1 MTMSKIL
8 IVEDDITIIRTL
20 EAYLLSE
27 GFETI
32 SVSGQRQALA
42 ALENENVD
50 LLLLDISLAEG
61 NGFAVCEAAKGH
73 GLPVIFLPHPG
84 MKIA

>member
-1 MTMSKIL
+1 MTMSTIL

-27 GFETI
+27 GFEI
-32 SVSGQRQALA
+32 VSVSSQREALA

-50 LLLLDISLAEG
+50 L
-61 NGFAVCEAAKGH
+61 
-73 GLPVIFLPHPG
+73 
-84 MKIA
+84 